1 VGAAAE
7 LSEAAPPVIRSH
19 ARRRRRSKPVWS
31 RLSAFSVGFGGEG
44 LLPLPRAHILA
55 SPSSPNAV
63 PSEVSSSFKEDAS
76 SAPLSPYLPTPESRG
91 LPMPLSSPAPSQ
103 VLRLHDL
110 LPRSMRSPAPLP
122 APIWRPLG
130 ARLLPN
136 PRHRP
141 PSKP

>member
-1 VGAAAE
+1 VGAAAD
-7 LSEAAPPVIRSH
+7 LSEAAPPGIRSR

-31 RLSAFSVGFGGEG
+31 RLPAFSVGFGGEG
-44 LLPLPRAHILA
+44 LLPLPRPHFLA
-55 SPSSPNAV
+55 CASSSNAV

-76 SAPLSPYLPTPESRG
+76 SAPYLPTPESRG